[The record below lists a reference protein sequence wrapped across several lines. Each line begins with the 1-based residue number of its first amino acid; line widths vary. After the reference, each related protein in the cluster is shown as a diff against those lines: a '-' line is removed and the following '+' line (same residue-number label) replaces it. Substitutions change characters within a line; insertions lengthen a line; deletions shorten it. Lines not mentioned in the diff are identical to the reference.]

1 MSLQNQINVN
11 DLKGQGNID
20 QCRNYIVKAGM
31 IDLKELN
38 KEWKL
43 INKYKL
49 TSKKNVDN
57 NNEII
62 KRTQ

>member
-1 MSLQNQINVN
+1 MEFAIDKKMSLQNQINVN

-43 INKYKL
+43 KYV
-49 TSKKNVDN
+49 KK
-57 NNEII
+57 
-62 KRTQ
+62 